1 MSLDGKTRILEA
13 ARTVIGRNGIAG
25 ATVRVIAEEAGLST
39 GAIYHYYKSKEE
51 ILYDIMDYNLSE
63 STKIAEESKKGLTP
77 KERILDKILENVKKR
92 FDMEEESRI
101 KFYLAQEAMVG
112 NEELGIKFKRK
123 YEEWIGGTEELLLYL
138 YGNPTLE
145 SDKVRVK
152 AIASL
157 LIAGIDGTVTQLL
170 LNANVT
176 KKEDTIE
183 LYCDIMRKALPT
195 FFDTLSKDI
204 KK

>member
-1 MSLDGKTRILEA
+1 MSLDGKTRILDA

-63 STKIAEESKKGLTP
+63 STKIAQESKLGITP
-77 KERILDKILENVKKR
+77 KEEILDKILENVKIR

-112 NEELGIKFKRK
+112 NEELAIKFKQK

-138 YGNPTLE
+138 YGNPTSE

-157 LIAGIDGTVTQLL
+157 LIAGIDGTVTQLIL
-170 LNANVT
+170 KANIS
-176 KKEDTIE
+176 KKEETIE

-195 FFDTLSKDI
+195 FFDTLEKEV
-204 KK
+204 K